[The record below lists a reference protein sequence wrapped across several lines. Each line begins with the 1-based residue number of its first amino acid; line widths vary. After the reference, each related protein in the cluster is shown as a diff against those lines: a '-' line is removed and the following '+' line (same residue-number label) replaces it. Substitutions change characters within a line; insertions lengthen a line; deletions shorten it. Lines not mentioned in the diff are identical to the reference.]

1 MITGFARTALVLAV
15 LLSLAPKVAQA
26 TVYHPAPNPIISTS
40 PGGTFAWSITP
51 GDPVGTW
58 YSDKSNSDIG
68 NQSPGNVE
76 IKLESPTWLGAPL
89 TFVSGGSCAIATN
102 CTTGPYKSGT
112 WTYAGTPASVFGIH
126 LGKKFIA
133 VLFSS
138 PVDSF
143 FITGLPNGV
152 SNIYAFNLT
161 ATPLPGALW
170 LMLSAMAGWL
180 GLTRWVRSGRPLST
194 S

>member
-1 MITGFARTALVLAV
+1 MIIGLARTALVLAV
-15 LLSLAPKVAQA
+15 LLSFAPNSAQA
-26 TVYHPAPNPIISTS
+26 TVFHPAPNPINSTS
-40 PGGTFAWSITP
+40 PPGAFAWSTTP
-51 GDPVGTW
+51 GGPVDTW
-58 YSDKSNSDIG
+58 YSDDSNSDIG

-76 IKLESPTWLGAPL
+76 IKLESSAWLGAPL
-89 TFVSGGSCAIATN
+89 TFVSGGSCAIAAN
-102 CTTGPYKSGT
+102 CTTGGNNSGT
-112 WTYAGTPASVFGIH
+112 WTYPGTPASVFGIH

-138 PVDSF
+138 PVNSF
-143 FITGLPNGV
+143 SITGLPNGV

-180 GLTRWVRSGRPLST
+180 GLTRWVRT